1 MAFDLT
7 AGTPGA
13 TRRVRLKPSIAA
25 LLIVVLL
32 VPLAA
37 VAQFRGGRQQEVTV
51 PYDSHFAFTRIRY
64 GSGLGRFGGGA
75 WAHDYPMADRNLS
88 AILDYITNMRV
99 RLDGT
104 NLFDLDDAG
113 IFENP
118 IIYVSEPGFW
128 RITESEAA
136 NLRRYLLKGGF
147 IIFDDFE
154 GDAHWR
160 NMTIQMAQAL
170 PDHQF
175 LRLDVDHPIFHTF
188 FDIRALDV
196 PHPTVRVEPRYMA
209 MFENNDP
216 SRRMI
221 ALANWNNDLAEYWEW
236 SAEGLFNPDPTNDAY
251 RLGVNYIVYA
261 MTH

>member
-1 MAFDLT
+1 MA
-7 AGTPGA
+7 
-13 TRRVRLKPSIAA
+13 AA
-25 LLIVVLL
+25 LALL
-32 VPLAA
+32 APFLVAGQVPL
-37 VAQFRGGRQQEVTV
+37 RRPSRQASATV
-51 PYDSHFAFTRIRY
+51 DYDSHFAFTRIRY
-64 GSGLGRFGGGA
+64 GSGFGNFRGGGS
-75 WAHDYPMADRNLS
+75 WAHDYPTADRNLS

-104 NLFDLDDAG
+104 NVYDLEDPG

-128 RITESEAA
+128 TITARGAE
-136 NLRRYLLKGGF
+136 NLRAHLLKGGF

-154 GDAHWR
+154 GDGHWR
-160 NMTIQMAQAL
+160 NMTAQMARAL
-170 PDHQF
+170 PDHHF
-175 LRLDVDHPIFHTF
+175 IPITVDHPIFHAF
-188 FDIRALDV
+188 FDIQKLDV
-196 PHPTVRVEPRYMA
+196 PHPTVGVIPDYRA
-209 MFENNDP
+209 IFEGNDP

>member
-1 MAFDLT
+1 MRTKVLPASLL
-7 AGTPGA
+7 
-13 TRRVRLKPSIAA
+13 VVA
-25 LLIVVLL
+25 LLLPI
-32 VPLAA
+32 LAA
-37 VAQFRGGRQQEVTV
+37 GQGALRRSSRQTEATV
-51 PYDSHFAFTRIRY
+51 DYDSNFVFTRISY
-64 GSGLGRFGGGA
+64 GSGSGRFGGGA

-113 IFENP
+113 IFQNP

-160 NMTIQMAQAL
+160 NMTLQMAQAL

-175 LRLDVDHPIFHTF
+175 MRLTADHPIFHTF
-188 FDIRALDV
+188 F
-196 PHPTVRVEPRYMA
+196 
-209 MFENNDP
+209 
-216 SRRMI
+216 
-221 ALANWNNDLAEYWEW
+221 
-236 SAEGLFNPDPTNDAY
+236 
-251 RLGVNYIVYA
+251 
-261 MTH
+261 